1 MPAVTV
7 FWNDGS
13 AAAGLRE
20 NVFQFVRKEPRRI
33 AGLLLLRIL
42 AGLLLHRSFAGLLL
56 LRILSGLLLHCSFA
70 GILLLRPC
78 LTDILAYYIIFAYI
92 K

>member
-42 AGLLLHRSFAGLLL
+42 AGLLL

>member
-7 FWNDGS
+7 SWNDGS

-42 AGLLLHRSFAGLLL
+42 AGLLLHCSFAGLLL
-56 LRILSGLLLHCSFA
+56 LCS
-70 GILLLRPC
+70 C